1 MKIGGRERKRG
12 EAQRERERERERER
26 DKLIIIKIVANYYSN
41 LVLLALTPLK

>member
-12 EAQRERERERERER
+12 EAQRERERERE
-26 DKLIIIKIVANYYSN
+26 KLIIIKIVANYYSN